1 MDDETIRDIHRR
13 LAVIEKDTKCILAN
27 TENLRWVKWHIR
39 ALWVALLGILGINIG
54 GH

>member
-1 MDDETIRDIHRR
+1 MEEEIIRDIHRR
-13 LAVIEKDTKCILAN
+13 LAAMEKDTKRILAN
-27 TENLRWVKWHIR
+27 TESLKWVKWHIR